1 MRLNEY
7 QTKQLFARYGVPVP
21 RGRVA
26 SNSREVGQITEEL
39 GGQVVIKA
47 QVLVHG
53 RGRLG
58 GIRIARSTQEAEQ
71 QAMRILG
78 MQLGSQP
85 VHKVLVD
92 ELIPFSRQYFLSIDI
107 DYPSAQPKLT
117 VSTIVSLGDTNGNG
131 AHQEDSM
138 EMLIDPLFG
147 ISEFQVRDVAIHID
161 LPREHWAQFH
171 KALTGLW
178 MVYWECD
185 AIKVEINP
193 LVISDDDGLIVLDGE
208 VELDDKALFR
218 HLELAEMRDYQ
229 SEDFIEGEAR
239 KYGFSYV
246 HLDGNI
252 GTISNGAGLA
262 MATVD
267 TLLHLGGHPAN
278 YLDTG
283 PCRSPE
289 KAALALKLNL
299 KDPDVSVLFIN
310 IFGGISNCFQVAQGI
325 LQVIEEKGFHTP
337 IVMRVSGEGAAE
349 AQLLLSNTVVEVFID
364 LTAAIQRVV
373 SLSQSLLQEQVSYE
387 HINLG

>member
-7 QTKQLFARYGVPVP
+7 QTKQLFARYGITVP

-26 SNSREVGQITEEL
+26 SSSREVGQITEEL

-92 ELIPFSRQYFLSIDI
+92 ELIPFTHQYFLSLDM
-107 DYPSAQPKLT
+107 DTASAQPRLT
-117 VSTIVSLGDTNGNG
+117 ISTIVNLSESNGHGLRQSDT
-131 AHQEDSM
+131 M

-161 LPREHWAQFH
+161 LPRSHWAQFRQT
-171 KALTGLW
+171 LIGLW
-178 MVYWECD
+178 MVFWECD
-185 AIKVEINP
+185 AIRVEINP
-193 LVISDDDGLIVLDGE
+193 LVISDNDGLIVLDGE
-208 VELDDKALFR
+208 VELDDMALFR
-218 HLELAEMRDYQ
+218 HLELAEMRDYH
-229 SEDFIEGEAR
+229 SESYIEGEAR

-246 HLDGNI
+246 QLDGNI

-262 MATVD
+262 MSTVD
-267 TLLHLGGHPAN
+267 TILHLGGQPAN

-289 KAALALKLNL
+289 KAALAIQLTL
-299 KDPDVSVLFIN
+299 KDPNVDLLFVN

-325 LQVIEEKGFHTP
+325 VQVVEQKGFHTP
-337 IVMRVSGEGAAE
+337 IVMRVNGEGAQE
-349 AQLLLSNTVVEVFID
+349 AQLLLSNTPVEVFTD
-364 LTAAIQRVV
+364 LTDAIQRVIA
-373 SLSQSLLQEQVSYE
+373 LSQSTPQENMRYE
-387 HINLG
+387 HIDLG